1 MKTPKET
8 IAKIIRVLTVPP
20 LMAAAL
26 ILTMR
31 VSPAGVID
39 SNTVALLS
47 LLFLAVVPILAY
59 PIAAAIKP
67 LRDKGR
73 EGQRNTAFVMSVLG
87 YTAAGVYGAL
97 SGLDAQVLF
106 IYGTYFFSVALLL
119 LCNKLLKLRASGHAC
134 SVVGPML
141 LIIYFVGG
149 WAVPIC
155 LATYGASFWA
165 SVAIKRH
172 TVREYLLGTLCCV
185 LAGVISW
192 LIYLG

>member
-1 MKTPKET
+1 MKSPENR
-8 IAKIIRVLTVPP
+8 IAKFVRVLTVPP

-31 VSPAGVID
+31 LSPAGVID
-39 SNTVALLS
+39 STSVALLS
-47 LLFLAVVPILAY
+47 LLFLALVPILAY

-87 YTAAGVYGAL
+87 YTGAGVYGAL
-97 SGLDAQVLF
+97 SGLSAQVLF

-119 LCNKLLKLRASGHAC
+119 VCNKLLKLRASGHAC
-134 SVVGPML
+134 SVIGPML

-149 WAVPIC
+149 WSVPIC
-155 LATYGASFWA
+155 LAAYGASFWA
-165 SVAIKRH
+165 SLALKRH
-172 TVREYLLGTLCCV
+172 TLREYLLGTLCCI
-185 LAGVISW
+185 LAGLMSW
-192 LIYLG
+192 IIYLA

>member
-1 MKTPKET
+1 MKTLET
-8 IAKIIRVLTVPP
+8 RIAKFIRILTVPP

-26 ILTMR
+26 ILTLR
-31 VSPAGVID
+31 FSPAGGIS
-39 SNTVALLS
+39 SNSVALLS

-73 EGQRNTAFVMSVLG
+73 EGQRNAAFVMSVLG
-87 YTAAGVYGAL
+87 YTSAGVYGAL
-97 SGLDAQVLF
+97 IRLDAQVLF
-106 IYGTYFFSVALLL
+106 IYGTYFFSVVLLL
-119 LCNKLLKLRASGHAC
+119 LCNKLLKRRASGHAC

-155 LATYGASFWA
+155 LAAYCASFWA
-165 SVAIKRH
+165 SVALKRH
-172 TVREYLLGTLCCV
+172 TVREYLLGTVCCV

-192 LIYLG
+192 FIYLS

>member
-1 MKTPKET
+1 MKSPENR
-8 IAKIIRVLTVPP
+8 IAKFVRVLTVPP

-31 VSPAGVID
+31 LSPAGVID
-39 SNTVALLS
+39 STSVALLS
-47 LLFLAVVPILAY
+47 LLFLALVPILAY

-87 YTAAGVYGAL
+87 YTGAGVYGAL
-97 SGLDAQVLF
+97 SGLSAQVLF

-119 LCNKLLKLRASGHAC
+119 VCNKLLKLRASGHAC
-134 SVVGPML
+134 SVIGPML

-155 LATYGASFWA
+155 LCTYAASFWS
-165 SVAIKRH
+165 SVALKRH
-172 TVREYLLGTLCCV
+172 TVREYLLGTLCCI
-185 LAGVISW
+185 LAGMISW
-192 LIYLG
+192 FIYLG